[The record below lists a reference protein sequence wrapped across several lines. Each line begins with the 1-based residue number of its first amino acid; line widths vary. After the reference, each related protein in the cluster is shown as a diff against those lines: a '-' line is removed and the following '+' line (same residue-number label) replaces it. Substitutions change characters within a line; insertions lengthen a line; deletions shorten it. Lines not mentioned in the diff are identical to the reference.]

1 MHNSLNKK
9 EYSELKKILWK
20 GIVPVSSGGMEWNG
34 MFWEQQLFRSAR
46 VKRVVVVVVVGRMK
60 VDKVGEKEKPQSG
73 ELCDPESYEFYT
85 TWNGSYWT
93 IWSQEMETSDLHF
106 RPIIM
111 ATV

>member
-1 MHNSLNKK
+1 
-9 EYSELKKILWK
+9 
-20 GIVPVSSGGMEWNG
+20 MEG

-46 VKRVVVVVVVGRMK
+46 VKRVAVVVVGGMK
-60 VDKVGEKEKPQSG
+60 VDKLGEKEEPQSG

-85 TWNGSYWT
+85 TWNGSYWR

-106 RPIIM
+106 RQIIM